1 MATQT
6 MPSFPSDVTSLSEV
20 SAYMQDL
27 IELNIRLGNV
37 PQKYRDAVRDS
48 VRTQGDSV
56 QAYVAMVISNFNDV
70 RSVIEDDPAFDS
82 WCGKMQAVCA
92 AFSAAY
98 DSAAYRQEAETPTVI
113 AAGTIQGILE
123 DSADLSTEA
132 QSTIKRTLKN
142 PLFVGGLGLAALLMF
157 RR

>member
-1 MATQT
+1 MSNV
-6 MPSFPSDVTSLSEV
+6 MPSFPSDVTSLSQV
-20 SAYMQDL
+20 SVYMQEL

-37 PQKYRDAVRDS
+37 PQKYRDAIRDC
-48 VRTQGDSV
+48 VRTQGDNV
-56 QAYVAMVISNFNDV
+56 QAYVAICISNFSDV
-70 RSVIEDDPAFDS
+70 RSVIEDNPTFDS

-92 AFSAAY
+92 AFSSAY

-123 DSADLSTEA
+123 DSADIATDAGRTVKKALS
-132 QSTIKRTLKN
+132 N
-142 PLFVGGLGLAALLMF
+142 PLLIGGLGLAAVLVL